1 MGLSVLDAD
10 GKEVTPVMGSSGI
23 GLERILTA
31 AIEQGH
37 DEAGMILP
45 AAIAPFELVVTP
57 VNMKDDA
64 QREAAEALYQQCL
77 AAGIDTLLDDRAER
91 AGVKFKDAEL
101 IGVPYR
107 LTLGKKLA
115 EGLVELS
122 ERSTRQS
129 TDVRLEEAPA
139 AVKQRLRS

>member
-1 MGLSVLDAD
+1 VSR
-10 GKEVTPVMGSSGI
+10 GI
-23 GLERILTA
+23 ARR
-31 AIEQGH
+31 
-37 DEAGMILP
+37 
-45 AAIAPFELVVTP
+45 
-57 VNMKDDA
+57 
-64 QREAAEALYQQCL
+64 REAAEALYQQCL